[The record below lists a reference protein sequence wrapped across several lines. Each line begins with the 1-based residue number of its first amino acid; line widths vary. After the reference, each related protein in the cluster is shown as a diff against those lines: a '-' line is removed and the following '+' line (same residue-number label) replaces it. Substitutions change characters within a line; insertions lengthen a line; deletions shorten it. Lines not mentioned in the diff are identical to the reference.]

1 MGKSAKSK
9 QNSSGYSEPWSYT
22 IPAVRGIVD
31 KAASAGG
38 IGMTPDQAS
47 AFGVLKN
54 NAAQGN
60 PWAQQSAQLA
70 NDAYGT
76 VDRTGGVSGAYN
88 TLQNRLGSY
97 ADGSQ
102 LDPMSNPQMQAM
114 LTQVGDDVQNR
125 INSMFAGAGRDLS
138 GANQQAVARGVTQAQ
153 LPLLL
158 DQYNRAQDQQI
169 GASQA
174 LYGAGVN
181 TATTNAGLDA
191 QRQGLRAQG
200 AGFGQQAIDQR
211 NYAANSM
218 LDLEQQIK
226 GMPYEDLALLSS
238 ILLPIAGLGGSSES
252 KGTAK
257 TSTSLFSDERVK
269 EDVREVGALADGQK
283 VYAYHYKG
291 DPSKTTHMGLLAQE
305 VERAAPTA
313 VSEHGGVKAVEYDH
327 ATRKAAEILAKR
339 KGGRA

>member
-1 MGKSAKSK
+1 MGKSSK
-9 QNSSGYSEPWSYT
+9 TKQSSSGYSEPWAYAT
-22 IPAVRGIVD
+22 PAIQGIVN

-38 IGMTPDQAS
+38 VGMTPDQAS

-60 PWAQQSAQLA
+60 PWAQQTAGLAQ
-70 NDAYGT
+70 DAYGT
-76 VDRTGGVSGAYN
+76 ADRTGGVSDAYQ
-88 TLQNRLGSY
+88 TMQERLGNY

-125 INSMFAGAGRDLS
+125 INSMFAGAGRDMS

-174 LYGAGVN
+174 LYGGGVN

-191 QRQGLRAQG
+191 QRQQMRT
-200 AGFGQQAIDQR
+200 AGVALGDEALNQR
-211 NYAANSM
+211 NYAANSI
-218 LDLEQQIK
+218 LDLDQQIK

-238 ILLPIAGLGGSSES
+238 ILLPIAGLGGSSQS

-257 TSTSLFSDERVK
+257 ATQSLFSDERVK
-269 EDVREVGALADGQK
+269 DDIRPVGELADGQK
-283 VYAYHYKG
+283 VYAYEYKG
-291 DPSKTTHMGLLAQE
+291 DPSKTTHLGLLAQE
-305 VERAAPTA
+305 VETAAPTA
-313 VSEHGGVKAVEYDH
+313 VTEHGGIKAVNYDN
-327 ATRKAAEILAKR
+327 ATRRAAEIFRRKR
-339 KGGRA
+339 GQA